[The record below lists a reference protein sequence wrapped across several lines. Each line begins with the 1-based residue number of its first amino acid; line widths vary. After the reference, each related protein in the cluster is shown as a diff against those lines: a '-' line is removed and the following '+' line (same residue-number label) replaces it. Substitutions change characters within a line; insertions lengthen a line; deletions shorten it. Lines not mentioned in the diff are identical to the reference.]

1 MNSFG
6 FSLLL
11 ENEKNPSGLAKC
23 LPDGVLE
30 FSAVLKGTRH
40 FRGILLTLS
49 YSCRKVFKGVAL
61 NVAETSGG
69 RLLPRVPR
77 APASA
82 RARQWACWS
91 RLGARALLG
100 GWGRSAGLPGVRPRA
115 AGGCNQGWRHRWD
128 ARSRAAS
135 LRPAANEKQPVVTLY
150 QQATGSC

>member
-100 GWGRSAGLPGVRPRA
+100 GWGRSAGPLECAPA
-115 AGGCNQGWRHRWD
+115 
-128 ARSRAAS
+128 
-135 LRPAANEKQPVVTLY
+135 RPAA
-150 QQATGSC
+150 ATRAGDTAGMLGQGQHP